1 MQPQTPT
8 DIRMAGRTVIRFSDP
23 VFQDLKVIRA
33 FLFDRM
39 YRAPSVVLMRKQVT
53 EVVNDLFPHF
63 CAHPEELPKQ
73 WRKDVE
79 EAEGDTA
86 LARIVGDYIS
96 GMTDRFALQ
105 EHERLIKG

>member
-1 MQPQTPT
+1 
-8 DIRMAGRTVIRFSDP
+8 
-23 VFQDLKVIRA
+23 
-33 FLFDRM
+33 M

-79 EAEGDTA
+79 DAEGDTA
-86 LARIVGDYIS
+86 LARIVSDYIS